1 MIHGAG
7 LRMALLAAG
16 ILAAGLPAGPARADI
31 QAATAAYQAGE
42 YQRAFALLEPLAVQ
56 GDPQAQFL
64 LGRMYAEGQ
73 GLLRDYSRAHTWL
86 TLAANNGVSEALY
99 AKSDVAGRMST
110 RDIIASMQRQTSI
123 ADGTYELASAAG
135 PAEGAGTDG
144 AGAEVAVA
152 GGGAAPA
159 GAAQEQA
166 AEPAQ
171 ATPAAADDGIDDL
184 SRRDL
189 VRAVQEELNRLGFD
203 AGTPD
208 GLFGP
213 STRGAIQAFERSA
226 GREASGEATPDL
238 LRALRAAD
246 SG

>member
-1 MIHGAG
+1 MTHGAG
-7 LRMALLAAG
+7 LRVALLAAG
-16 ILAAGLPAGPARADI
+16 ILAAGLPAGLARADI

-86 TLAANNGVSEALY
+86 TLAANNGVNEALY

-110 RDIIASMQRQTSI
+110 RDIIASMQRQGSI

-135 PAEGAGTDG
+135 PAEGD
-144 AGAEVAVA
+144 GAEVAVA

-159 GAAQEQA
+159 AAQQQA
-166 AEPAQ
+166 SEPAQ
-171 ATPAAADDGIDDL
+171 ATPAATPADDGIDDL
-184 SRRDL
+184 TRRDL

-226 GREASGEATPDL
+226 GREAAGEATPDL

>member
-1 MIHGAG
+1 MIHRAG

-16 ILAAGLPAGPARADI
+16 ILAAGLPPGPARADI

-86 TLAANNGVSEALY
+86 TLAANNGVNEALY

-110 RDIIASMQRQTSI
+110 RDIIASMERQTSI

-135 PAEGAGTDG
+135 PAEGAGTEG

-152 GGGAAPA
+152 GGGAAPT
-159 GAAQEQA
+159 AAQQQA

-171 ATPAAADDGIDDL
+171 TTPAAADDGIDDL

-213 STRGAIQAFERSA
+213 STRSAIQAFEKSA
-226 GREASGEATPDL
+226 GREAGGEATPDL